1 MIRNINLT
9 FLWIFISLLLFS
21 AYKLIFSASIY
32 PYSLLMIGTLLAIGM
47 FLSLYRIKKRHSSI
61 YTLFS
66 VIGILNCGLICIDY
80 FSAELLKS
88 TWNISFA
95 IFFLLIFYGFV
106 DRLKQFQNVLATPTL
121 FVLYITCALI
131 LIALLF
137 KLDQHFIHQTITYLF
152 AASTIAYIL
161 TSVLNL
167 RTKIQ

>member
-1 MIRNINLT
+1 MIRNINLS

-80 FSAELLKS
+80 FSADLLKS

-121 FVLYITCALI
+121 FVLYITGALI

-167 RTKIQ
+167 RTKAQ

>member
-9 FLWIFISLLLFS
+9 FLWIFIGLLLFS

-47 FLSLYRIKKRHSSI
+47 FLSLYRIKKRQNSI

-80 FSAELLKS
+80 FSADLLKS

-95 IFFLLIFYGFV
+95 LFFLLIFYGLT
-106 DRLKQFQNVLATPTL
+106 DLLKSFKNVLALPTL
-121 FVLYITCALI
+121 FLFYITGALVI
-131 LIALLF
+131 IALLF
-137 KLDQHFIHQTITYLF
+137 KLEQTYIHQSINYLF
-152 AASTIAYIL
+152 AASTL
-161 TSVLNL
+161 TYGLASVLNL
-167 RTKIQ
+167 KAARQ

>member
-47 FLSLYRIKKRHSSI
+47 FLSLYRIKKRQSSI

-80 FSAELLKS
+80 FSADLLKS

-121 FVLYITCALI
+121 FVLYITGALI

-152 AASTIAYIL
+152 AASTIAYIF

>member
-9 FLWIFISLLLFS
+9 FLWIFIGLLLFS

-47 FLSLYRIKKRHSSI
+47 FLSLYRIKKRQNSI

-80 FSAELLKS
+80 FSADLLKS

-95 IFFLLIFYGFV
+95 LFFLLIFYGLT
-106 DRLKQFQNVLATPTL
+106 DRLKSFKNVLALPTL
-121 FVLYITCALI
+121 FLFYITGALVI
-131 LIALLF
+131 IALLF
-137 KLDQHFIHQTITYLF
+137 KLEQTYIHQSINYLF
-152 AASTIAYIL
+152 AASTL
-161 TSVLNL
+161 TYGLASVLNL
-167 RTKIQ
+167 KAARQ

>member
-9 FLWIFISLLLFS
+9 FLWIFIGLLLFS

-47 FLSLYRIKKRHSSI
+47 FLSLYRIKKRQNSI

-80 FSAELLKS
+80 FSADLLKS

-95 IFFLLIFYGFV
+95 IFFLLIFYGFI
-106 DRLKQFQNVLATPTL
+106 DRLKQFQNVFATPTL
-121 FVLYITCALI
+121 FVHYITGALI
-131 LIALLF
+131 FVALLF
-137 KLDQHFIHQTITYLF
+137 KLDQHFIYHSITYLF
-152 AASTIAYIL
+152 AASTITYIL
-161 TSVLNL
+161 ASVLHL
-167 RTKIQ
+167 RTSNQ

>member
-47 FLSLYRIKKRHSSI
+47 FLSLYRIKKRHNSA

-66 VIGILNCGLICIDY
+66 VIGILNCGLICMDY
-80 FSAELLKS
+80 FSADLLKS

-95 IFFLLIFYGFV
+95 IFFILIFYGFI
-106 DRLKQFQNVLATPTL
+106 DRVKQFQNVLATPTL
-121 FVLYITCALI
+121 FIHYITGTLI
-131 LIALLF
+131 FIALLV
-137 KLDQHFIHQTITYLF
+137 KLDQHFIYQTITYLF

-161 TSVLNL
+161 TSILQL
-167 RTKIQ
+167 RTSNQ

>member
-121 FVLYITCALI
+121 FVLYITGALI

-137 KLDQHFIHQTITYLF
+137 KLDQHFTHQTITYLF

>member
-9 FLWIFISLLLFS
+9 FLWIFISLLIFS

-66 VIGILNCGLICIDY
+66 VIGMLNCGLICIDY
-80 FSAELLKS
+80 FSADLLKS

-106 DRLKQFQNVLATPTL
+106 DRLKSFENVLALPTL
-121 FVLYITCALI
+121 FLFYITGMLI
-131 LIALLF
+131 LITLLF
-137 KLDQHFIHQTITYLF
+137 KLELTFVHQSITYLF
-152 AASTIAYIL
+152 AACTLAYSL
-161 TSVLNL
+161 SSGLNL
-167 RTKIQ
+167 KISNQ

>member
-80 FSAELLKS
+80 FSADLLKS

-121 FVLYITCALI
+121 FVLYITGALI

>member
-80 FSAELLKS
+80 FSADLLKS

-121 FVLYITCALI
+121 FVLYTTGALI